1 MQSRRA
7 LALFLLILLMIMWGS
22 TFVITKIAAEGFSP
36 LVLATLRFLIAS
48 LILVPLAL
56 ARGGLS
62 LLPRPRPWA
71 TLLWMGFTGIAAFST
86 SFTYALVYGSA
97 SQGALIYAGLPA
109 AIAVA
114 AIVFLGEKPAR
125 RRLAGI
131 VLSIVG
137 VTLLIAA
144 GEPDT
149 GSPAPLSGALW
160 MIGAV
165 VAWTAY
171 TVFAKRLAHADS
183 IVVIAVV
190 STLGTAMLLPFAVGE
205 FLQVGTTTPS
215 AAAWTSLLFMGIV
228 ASALAYL
235 IYGFALR
242 ELDASVVGI
251 YTNLDP
257 IVGVVIAVL
266 LFGEILQ
273 TGQIIGGLIAFAGMW
288 LASMEEPS
296 Q

>member
-1 MQSRRA
+1 M
-7 LALFLLILLMIMWGS
+7 
-22 TFVITKIAAEGFSP
+22 
-36 LVLATLRFLIAS
+36 
-48 LILVPLAL
+48 
-56 ARGGLS
+56 
-62 LLPRPRPWA
+62 
-71 TLLWMGFTGIAAFST
+71 
-86 SFTYALVYGSA
+86 
-97 SQGALIYAGLPA
+97 
-109 AIAVA
+109 
-114 AIVFLGEKPAR
+114 
-125 RRLAGI
+125 
-131 VLSIVG
+131 LSIVG